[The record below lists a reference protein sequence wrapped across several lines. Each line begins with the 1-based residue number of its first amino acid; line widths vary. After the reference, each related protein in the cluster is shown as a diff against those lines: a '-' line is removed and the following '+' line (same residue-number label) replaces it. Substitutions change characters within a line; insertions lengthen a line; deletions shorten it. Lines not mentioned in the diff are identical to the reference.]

1 MKAGSVKAPAPPGGV
16 AIALSIAGSD
26 PSGGAGIQADLK
38 TFSALGVYGAA
49 IITALTAQNTLG
61 VQAIEE
67 VPATFILT
75 QIDSVLSDLEVSAAK
90 TGMLGNRATVLVV
103 AKRLRAANRLSLIVD
118 PVMAATTGDVL
129 LEPAAVAAV
138 RDVLIAGA
146 VLVTPNLPEAAQLL
160 GVGEARNETEM
171 EAQGRAI
178 MALGAKAVLMKG
190 GHGTGA
196 DAVDL
201 LVGPMG
207 IERFAMPRIDT
218 PHTHGTGCALSAAI
232 TAMLAAGAELSHA
245 VRVAKEY
252 VWQGLQCGRDLG
264 VGQGHGPIDHLHPI
278 PRKLRREHRRN
289 ATRSK

>member
-1 MKAGSVKAPAPPGGV
+1 V
-16 AIALSIAGSD
+16 AIALTIAGSD

-61 VQAIEE
+61 VKAVEE
-67 VPATFILT
+67 VPAAFILA
-75 QIDSVLSDLEVSAAK
+75 QIDSVLADLDVSAAK

-103 AKRLRAANRLSLIVD
+103 AKRLRAAKRLSLIVD
-118 PVMAATTGDVL
+118 PVMAATSGDVL

-138 RDVLIAGA
+138 RDVLIPGA
-146 VLVTPNLPEAAQLL
+146 VLVTPNLHEAARLL
-160 GVGEARNETEM
+160 GVGEARNEIEM
-171 EAQGRAI
+171 ESQGRAI
-178 MALGAKAVLMKG
+178 IAFGAEAVLMKG

-201 LVGPMG
+201 LVRPMG

-218 PHTHGTGCALSAAI
+218 PHTHGTGCTLSAAI
-232 TAMLAAGAELSHA
+232 TAMLAAGSELSHA

-252 VWQGLQCGRDLG
+252 VWQGLQRGRDLG
-264 VGQGHGPIDHLHPI
+264 VGEGHGPIDHLHPI
-278 PRKLRREHRRN
+278 PRKLRREYRRN
-289 ATRSK
+289 PTSSK